1 MKRRKRAVV
10 TTLLF
15 SILLT
20 VIPVGDNGQSMMQQ
34 CTTADSVTGQ
44 KSVSASE
51 YLNDTTAL
59 TASVITISNA
69 DDLRAFKKILQ
80 KESMKGKTVVQTE
93 DIALSKYTYR
103 YVDSSLYDHRIG
115 IYDGDTLQCTV
126 DAEGKVHQP
135 LNSDRITSWKA
146 CGVTD
151 DFVWTN
157 SDLKTFQGVY
167 QGNHHVISGALFCEN
182 SAGLFSSLE
191 GAVVNLRMEHCAS
204 IANIM
209 FQAIVVGE
217 SSGTVSNCSV
227 SDSVVVSANTN
238 AYTGAIAGF
247 ANLNS
252 VISYNTSENNRIM
265 SDGQAAGGIVGQSY
279 VSVRDCLVNG
289 GAVSGENCT
298 GGIVGIVASTEGIF
312 IHGCQSSANISGKY
326 VIGGICGFYAQ
337 YTSIEQSAPLT
348 ISECTNRGNLTEQ
361 AVSDYGVEQHL
372 GGILANAQ
380 GAVTITKCHNSGDV
394 LSDQETCNAS
404 EVNLGGIM
412 GGIYNPE
419 KWECKISDTDNTG
432 HITGK
437 QHSISRIGGII
448 ADGGWP
454 NLTLQNTANYGKL
467 QYAVNDD
474 YAEAE
479 IGGILGQGCE
489 AEESEKNTW
498 NALQKHVIAN
508 SINYGEIQ
516 IGSEQNYR
524 AVTVGG
530 LAGKAE
536 ADRWQYCYEASG
548 MQIPL
553 YGKDGNGSKKEVF
566 AVSAAQRD
574 GDETVSAIS
583 ENTSSYA
590 YTVSLLTALN
600 NFVTAQNAA
609 GSKYLTWIQ
618 GKNKYPVLYGIMD
631 MAKSGYSVER
641 LIDAESVRP
650 KPSATPTSSP
660 TKTPTA
666 NPSVTPSVAPNIRP
680 TANPSVTP
688 SVAPNIR
695 PTAVPTKRPTVV
707 PTKRPATPAKH
718 PCKPTIAPKKY
729 PAPRVKVVRKKTKA
743 GQRYIQVSLRKKQ
756 NCYLQFYRKTAKGFR
771 QIKLMNNYLQR
782 GHRKINIA
790 YSRKMKTVTYKIRIY
805 KKVNGRRKYSKFTKV
820 KKMRLS

>member
-34 CTTADSVTGQ
+34 CAAADTVTGQ
-44 KSVSASE
+44 KSVSACE

-59 TASVITISNA
+59 AASVITISNA

-80 KESMKGKTVVQTE
+80 KRSMKGKTVVQTE

-103 YVDSSLYDHRIG
+103 YDDSSLYYPRIG

-135 LNSDRITSWKA
+135 LNSDRITSWEA

-157 SDLKTFQGVY
+157 KDLKTFQGVY

-227 SDSVVVSANTN
+227 SDSIVVSADTS
-238 AYTGAIAGF
+238 AYTGAIVGLAD
-247 ANLNS
+247 LNS

-265 SDGQAAGGIVGQSY
+265 NDGHAAGGIVGQSC

-289 GAVSGENCT
+289 GAVSGNDCT
-298 GGIVGIVASTEGIF
+298 GGIVGMVANSAEGIF

-326 VIGGICGFYAQ
+326 SIGGICGFYAQ
-337 YTSIEQSAPLT
+337 YTFIEPSGPLT
-348 ISECTNRGNLTEQ
+348 ISECTNRGNLTER

-380 GAVTITKCHNSGDV
+380 GAVTIIKCHNSGDV
-394 LSDQETCNAS
+394 VSDQETCNAS

-412 GGIYNPE
+412 GGICNPE

-454 NLTLQNTANYGKL
+454 NLTLQNTANYGNL

-489 AEESEKNTW
+489 AEESDKSTW

-553 YGKDGNGSKKEVF
+553 YGRDGNGSKKEVF

-680 TANPSVTP
+680 TA
-688 SVAPNIR
+688 
-695 PTAVPTKRPTVV
+695 VPTKRPTVV
-707 PTKRPATPAKH
+707 PTKRPAAPTKH
-718 PCKPTIAPKKY
+718 PWKPTIAPKKY

-756 NCYLQFYRKTAKGFR
+756 NCYLEFYRKTKLGFMR
-771 QIKLMNNYLQR
+771 LKLKKNRLKN

-805 KKVNGRRKYSKFTKV
+805 KKVNGRRRYSKFTKV

>member
-34 CTTADSVTGQ
+34 CAAADTVTGQ
-44 KSVSASE
+44 KSVSACE

-80 KESMKGKTVVQTE
+80 KRSMKGKTVVQTE

-103 YVDSSLYDHRIG
+103 YDDSSLYYHRIG

-135 LNSDRITSWKA
+135 LNPDRITSWEA

-151 DFVWTN
+151 DFVWMN
-157 SDLKTFQGVY
+157 EDLKTFQGVY
-167 QGNHHVISGALFCEN
+167 QGNHHVISGALFCGS
-182 SAGLFSSLE
+182 SAGLISSLE

-204 IANIM
+204 IAKTLC
-209 FQAIVVGE
+209 QAIVVGK

-227 SDSVVVSANTN
+227 SDSIVVSADTD
-238 AYTGAIAGF
+238 AYTGAIVGLSD
-247 ANLNS
+247 LNS

-265 SDGQAAGGIVGQSY
+265 NDGKAAGGIVGYSV

-289 GAVSGENCT
+289 GAVSGKDCT
-298 GGIVGIVASTEGIF
+298 GGIVGMVTNSAEGIC

-326 VIGGICGFYAQ
+326 DIGGICGYYAQ
-337 YTSIEQSAPLT
+337 YTFIEPSGPLT
-348 ISECTNRGNLTEQ
+348 ISECTNCGNLTER
-361 AVSDYGVEQHL
+361 AVSDYGLEQYL
-372 GGILANAQ
+372 GGILGDAQ

-432 HITGK
+432 HITEK

-454 NLTLQNTANYGKL
+454 NLTLQNTANYGNL

-474 YAEAE
+474 YAEAV

-489 AEESEKNTW
+489 AEESDKSTW

-553 YGKDGNGSKKEVF
+553 YGKDGNGSKEEVF

-666 NPSVTPSVAPNIRP
+666 NPSVTPSV
-680 TANPSVTP
+680 T
-688 SVAPNIR
+688 PNIR
-695 PTAVPTKRPTVV
+695 PTAVPTKRPTVA
-707 PTKRPATPAKH
+707 PTKRPAKH
-718 PCKPTIAPKKY
+718 PWKPTIAPRKY

-756 NCYLQFYRKTAKGFR
+756 NCYLEFYRKTKLGFMR
-771 QIKLMNNYLQR
+771 LKLKKNRLKN

-805 KKVNGRRKYSKFTKV
+805 KKVNGRRRYSKFTKV

>member
-34 CTTADSVTGQ
+34 CAAADTVTGQ
-44 KSVSASE
+44 KSVSACE

-80 KESMKGKTVVQTE
+80 KRSMKGKTVVQTE

-103 YVDSSLYDHRIG
+103 YDDSSLYYHRIG

-135 LNSDRITSWKA
+135 LNPDRITSWEA

-157 SDLKTFQGVY
+157 EDLKTFQGVY
-167 QGNHHVISGALFCEN
+167 QGNHHVISGALFCGS
-182 SAGLFSSLE
+182 SAGLISSLE

-204 IANIM
+204 IAKTLC
-209 FQAIVVGE
+209 QAIVVGK

-227 SDSVVVSANTN
+227 SDSIVVSADTD
-238 AYTGAIAGF
+238 AYTGAIVGLAK
-247 ANLNS
+247 LNS

-265 SDGQAAGGIVGQSY
+265 NDGNAAGGIVGQSD

-289 GAVSGENCT
+289 GDVSGEEST
-298 GGIVGIVASTEGIF
+298 GGIVGMVTNSAEGIC

-326 VIGGICGFYAQ
+326 NLGGICGYYAQ
-337 YTSIEQSAPLT
+337 YTFIEPSGPLT
-348 ISECTNRGNLTEQ
+348 ISKCTNCGNLTER
-361 AVSDYGVEQHL
+361 AVSDYGLKQYL
-372 GGILANAQ
+372 GGILGDAQ

-454 NLTLQNTANYGKL
+454 NLTLQNTANYGNL

-489 AEESEKNTW
+489 AEESDKSTW

-516 IGSEQNYR
+516 IGSELNYR

-553 YGKDGNGSKKEVF
+553 YGKDGNGSKEEVF

-583 ENTSSYA
+583 ENTSSHA

-618 GKNKYPVLYGIMD
+618 GKSKYPVLYGIMD

-680 TANPSVTP
+680 TA
-688 SVAPNIR
+688 
-695 PTAVPTKRPTVV
+695 VPTKRPTVA
-707 PTKRPATPAKH
+707 PTKRPAKH
-718 PCKPTIAPKKY
+718 PWKPTIAPKKY

-756 NCYLQFYRKTAKGFR
+756 NCYLEFYRKTKLGFMR
-771 QIKLMNNYLQR
+771 LKLKKNRLKN

>member
-1 MKRRKRAVV
+1 M
-10 TTLLF
+10 
-15 SILLT
+15 
-20 VIPVGDNGQSMMQQ
+20 
-34 CTTADSVTGQ
+34 
-44 KSVSASE
+44 
-51 YLNDTTAL
+51 
-59 TASVITISNA
+59 
-69 DDLRAFKKILQ
+69 
-80 KESMKGKTVVQTE
+80 
-93 DIALSKYTYR
+93 
-103 YVDSSLYDHRIG
+103 
-115 IYDGDTLQCTV
+115 
-126 DAEGKVHQP
+126 
-135 LNSDRITSWKA
+135 
-146 CGVTD
+146 
-151 DFVWTN
+151 
-157 SDLKTFQGVY
+157 
-167 QGNHHVISGALFCEN
+167 
-182 SAGLFSSLE
+182 
-191 GAVVNLRMEHCAS
+191 
-204 IANIM
+204 
-209 FQAIVVGE
+209 
-217 SSGTVSNCSV
+217 
-227 SDSVVVSANTN
+227 
-238 AYTGAIAGF
+238 
-247 ANLNS
+247 
-252 VISYNTSENNRIM
+252 
-265 SDGQAAGGIVGQSY
+265 
-279 VSVRDCLVNG
+279 
-289 GAVSGENCT
+289 
-298 GGIVGIVASTEGIF
+298 
-312 IHGCQSSANISGKY
+312 
-326 VIGGICGFYAQ
+326 
-337 YTSIEQSAPLT
+337 
-348 ISECTNRGNLTEQ
+348 
-361 AVSDYGVEQHL
+361 SDYGLKQYL
-372 GGILANAQ
+372 GGIMGDAQ

-432 HITGK
+432 HITEK

-448 ADGGWP
+448 ADGRWP
-454 NLTLQNTANYGKL
+454 NLTLQNTANYGNL

-474 YAEAE
+474 YAEAV

-489 AEESEKNTW
+489 AEESDKSTW
-498 NALQKHVIAN
+498 NALQKHEIAN

-553 YGKDGNGSKKEVF
+553 YGRDGNGSKKEVF

-680 TANPSVTP
+680 TA
-688 SVAPNIR
+688 
-695 PTAVPTKRPTVV
+695 VPTKRPTVV
-707 PTKRPATPAKH
+707 PTKRPAAPTKH
-718 PCKPTIAPKKY
+718 PWKPTIAPKKY
-729 PAPRVKVVRKKTKA
+729 PALRVKVVRKKTKA

-771 QIKLMNNYLQR
+771 RIKLMNNYLQR

-790 YSRKMKTVTYKIRIY
+790 YSRKTKTVTYKIRIY
-805 KKVNGRRKYSKFTKV
+805 KQVNGRRKYSKFTKV
-820 KKMRLS
+820 KKMRLK

>member
-34 CTTADSVTGQ
+34 CAAADTVTGQ
-44 KSVSASE
+44 KSVSACE

-59 TASVITISNA
+59 AASVITISNA

-80 KESMKGKTVVQTE
+80 KRSMKGKTVVQTE

-103 YVDSSLYDHRIG
+103 YDDSSLYYHRIG
-115 IYDGDTLQCTV
+115 IYDGNTLQCTV

-135 LNSDRITSWKA
+135 LNPDRITSWEA

-157 SDLKTFQGVY
+157 EDLKTFQGVY
-167 QGNHHVISGALFCEN
+167 QGNHHVISGALFCGS
-182 SAGLFSSLE
+182 SAGLISSLE

-204 IANIM
+204 IAKTLC
-209 FQAIVVGE
+209 QAIVVGE

-227 SDSVVVSANTN
+227 SDSIVVSADTN
-238 AYTGAIAGF
+238 AYTGAIVGLAK
-247 ANLNS
+247 LNS

-265 SDGQAAGGIVGQSY
+265 NDGNAAGGIVGQSD

-289 GAVSGENCT
+289 GDVSGEEST
-298 GGIVGIVASTEGIF
+298 GGIVGTVTNSAEGIC

-326 VIGGICGFYAQ
+326 HIGGICGYYVQ
-337 YTSIEQSAPLT
+337 YTFIEPSGPLT
-348 ISECTNRGNLTEQ
+348 ISECTNRGNLTER
-361 AVSDYGVEQHL
+361 AVSDYGLKQYL
-372 GGILANAQ
+372 GGIMGDAQ

-432 HITGK
+432 HITEK

-448 ADGGWP
+448 ADGRWP
-454 NLTLQNTANYGKL
+454 NLTLQNTANYGNL

-474 YAEAE
+474 YAEAV

-489 AEESEKNTW
+489 AEESDKSTW

-553 YGKDGNGSKKEVF
+553 YGNDGNGSKEEVF

-680 TANPSVTP
+680 TA
-688 SVAPNIR
+688 
-695 PTAVPTKRPTVV
+695 VPTKRPTVA
-707 PTKRPATPAKH
+707 PTKRPAKH
-718 PCKPTIAPKKY
+718 PWKPTIAPKKY

-756 NCYLQFYRKTAKGFR
+756 NCYLEFYRKTKLGFMR
-771 QIKLMNNYLQR
+771 LKLKKNRLKN

-805 KKVNGRRKYSKFTKV
+805 KKVNGRRRYSKFTKV

>member
-1 MKRRKRAVV
+1 M
-10 TTLLF
+10 
-15 SILLT
+15 I
-20 VIPVGDNGQSMMQQ
+20 
-34 CTTADSVTGQ
+34 
-44 KSVSASE
+44 
-51 YLNDTTAL
+51 
-59 TASVITISNA
+59 
-69 DDLRAFKKILQ
+69 
-80 KESMKGKTVVQTE
+80 
-93 DIALSKYTYR
+93 
-103 YVDSSLYDHRIG
+103 
-115 IYDGDTLQCTV
+115 
-126 DAEGKVHQP
+126 
-135 LNSDRITSWKA
+135 
-146 CGVTD
+146 
-151 DFVWTN
+151 
-157 SDLKTFQGVY
+157 
-167 QGNHHVISGALFCEN
+167 
-182 SAGLFSSLE
+182 SSLE

-204 IANIM
+204 IAKTLC
-209 FQAIVVGE
+209 QAIVVGE
-217 SSGTVSNCSV
+217 SPGTVSNCSV
-227 SDSVVVSANTN
+227 SDSIVVSADTN
-238 AYTGAIAGF
+238 AYTGAIVGLAK
-247 ANLNS
+247 LNS

-265 SDGQAAGGIVGQSY
+265 NDGNAAGGIVGQSD

-289 GAVSGENCT
+289 GDVSGEEST
-298 GGIVGIVASTEGIF
+298 GGIVGTVTNSAEGIC

-326 VIGGICGFYAQ
+326 HIGGICGYYVQ
-337 YTSIEQSAPLT
+337 YTFIEPSGPLT
-348 ISECTNRGNLTEQ
+348 ISECTNRGNLTER
-361 AVSDYGVEQHL
+361 AVSDYGLKQYL
-372 GGILANAQ
+372 GGIMGDAQ

-432 HITGK
+432 HITEK

-448 ADGGWP
+448 ADGRWP
-454 NLTLQNTANYGKL
+454 NLTLQNTANYGNL

-489 AEESEKNTW
+489 AEESDKSTW

-553 YGKDGNGSKKEVF
+553 YGKDGNGSKEEVF

-666 NPSVTPSVAPNIRP
+666 NPSVM
-680 TANPSVTP
+680 P

-695 PTAVPTKRPTVV
+695 PTAVPTKRPTVA
-707 PTKRPATPAKH
+707 PTKRPAKH
-718 PCKPTIAPKKY
+718 PWKPTIAPKKY
-729 PAPRVKVVRKKTKA
+729 PAPHVKVVRKKTKA

-756 NCYLQFYRKTAKGFR
+756 NCYLEFYRKTKLGFMR
-771 QIKLMNNYLQR
+771 LKLKKNRLKN

-805 KKVNGRRKYSKFTKV
+805 KKVNGRRRYSKFTKV

>member
-34 CTTADSVTGQ
+34 CATADTVTGQ
-44 KSVSASE
+44 KSVSACE

-80 KESMKGKTVVQTE
+80 KRSMKGKTVVQTE

-103 YVDSSLYDHRIG
+103 YDDSSLYYHRIG

-135 LNSDRITSWKA
+135 LNSDRITSWEA

-157 SDLKTFQGVY
+157 ADLKTFQGVY

-204 IANIM
+204 IANTM
-209 FQAIVVGE
+209 YQAIVAGI

-227 SDSVVVSANTN
+227 SDSIVVSADTS
-238 AYTGAIAGF
+238 AYTGAIAGL
-247 ANLNS
+247 ADLNS
-252 VISYNTSENNRIM
+252 VISYNTSENNQIM
-265 SDGQAAGGIVGQSY
+265 NDGNAAGGIVGHSY
-279 VSVRDCLVNG
+279 ASVRDCLVNG
-289 GAVSGENCT
+289 GAVSGNDCT
-298 GGIVGIVASTEGIF
+298 GGIVGMVANSAEGIF

-326 VIGGICGFYAQ
+326 HIGGICGYYMQNTF
-337 YTSIEQSAPLT
+337 IEPSGPLT
-348 ISECTNRGNLTEQ
+348 ISECTNCGNLTER
-361 AVSDYGVEQHL
+361 AVSDYGVEQYL
-372 GGILANAQ
+372 GGILGDAQ

-394 LSDQETCNAS
+394 VSDQETCNAS

-454 NLTLQNTANYGKL
+454 NLTLQNTANYGNL

-489 AEESEKNTW
+489 AEESDKSTW

-553 YGKDGNGSKKEVF
+553 YGKDGNGSKEEVF

-680 TANPSVTP
+680 TA
-688 SVAPNIR
+688 
-695 PTAVPTKRPTVV
+695 VPTKRPTVV
-707 PTKRPATPAKH
+707 PTKRPAAPTKH
-718 PCKPTIAPKKY
+718 PWKPTIAPRKY

-756 NCYLQFYRKTAKGFR
+756 NCYFEFYRKTKLGFMR
-771 QIKLMNNYLQR
+771 LKLKKNRLKN

-805 KKVNGRRKYSKFTKV
+805 KKVNGRRRYSKFTKV

>member
-1 MKRRKRAVV
+1 
-10 TTLLF
+10 
-15 SILLT
+15 
-20 VIPVGDNGQSMMQQ
+20 
-34 CTTADSVTGQ
+34 
-44 KSVSASE
+44 
-51 YLNDTTAL
+51 
-59 TASVITISNA
+59 
-69 DDLRAFKKILQ
+69 
-80 KESMKGKTVVQTE
+80 
-93 DIALSKYTYR
+93 
-103 YVDSSLYDHRIG
+103 
-115 IYDGDTLQCTV
+115 
-126 DAEGKVHQP
+126 
-135 LNSDRITSWKA
+135 
-146 CGVTD
+146 
-151 DFVWTN
+151 
-157 SDLKTFQGVY
+157 
-167 QGNHHVISGALFCEN
+167 
-182 SAGLFSSLE
+182 
-191 GAVVNLRMEHCAS
+191 
-204 IANIM
+204 
-209 FQAIVVGE
+209 
-217 SSGTVSNCSV
+217 
-227 SDSVVVSANTN
+227 
-238 AYTGAIAGF
+238 
-247 ANLNS
+247 
-252 VISYNTSENNRIM
+252 
-265 SDGQAAGGIVGQSY
+265 
-279 VSVRDCLVNG
+279 
-289 GAVSGENCT
+289 
-298 GGIVGIVASTEGIF
+298 
-312 IHGCQSSANISGKY
+312 
-326 VIGGICGFYAQ
+326 
-337 YTSIEQSAPLT
+337 
-348 ISECTNRGNLTEQ
+348 
-361 AVSDYGVEQHL
+361 
-372 GGILANAQ
+372 
-380 GAVTITKCHNSGDV
+380 
-394 LSDQETCNAS
+394 
-404 EVNLGGIM
+404 M

-454 NLTLQNTANYGKL
+454 NLTLQNTANYGNL

-489 AEESEKNTW
+489 AEESDKSTW

-553 YGKDGNGSKKEVF
+553 YGKDGNGSKEEVF

-680 TANPSVTP
+680 TA
-688 SVAPNIR
+688 
-695 PTAVPTKRPTVV
+695 VPTKRPTVA
-707 PTKRPATPAKH
+707 PTKRPAKH
-718 PCKPTIAPKKY
+718 PWKPTIAPKKY

-756 NCYLQFYRKTAKGFR
+756 NCYLEFYRKTKLGFMR
-771 QIKLMNNYLQR
+771 LKLKKNRLKN

-805 KKVNGRRKYSKFTKV
+805 KKVNGRRRYSKFTKV

>member
-1 MKRRKRAVV
+1 MHSR
-10 TTLLF
+10 
-15 SILLT
+15 
-20 VIPVGDNGQSMMQQ
+20 M
-34 CTTADSVTGQ
+34 
-44 KSVSASE
+44 
-51 YLNDTTAL
+51 
-59 TASVITISNA
+59 
-69 DDLRAFKKILQ
+69 
-80 KESMKGKTVVQTE
+80 
-93 DIALSKYTYR
+93 SK
-103 YVDSSLYDHRIG
+103 
-115 IYDGDTLQCTV
+115 
-126 DAEGKVHQP
+126 
-135 LNSDRITSWKA
+135 
-146 CGVTD
+146 
-151 DFVWTN
+151 
-157 SDLKTFQGVY
+157 
-167 QGNHHVISGALFCEN
+167 FCK
-182 SAGLFSSLE
+182 
-191 GAVVNLRMEHCAS
+191 H
-204 IANIM
+204 
-209 FQAIVVGE
+209 
-217 SSGTVSNCSV
+217 
-227 SDSVVVSANTN
+227 
-238 AYTGAIAGF
+238 
-247 ANLNS
+247 
-252 VISYNTSENNRIM
+252 
-265 SDGQAAGGIVGQSY
+265 
-279 VSVRDCLVNG
+279 
-289 GAVSGENCT
+289 
-298 GGIVGIVASTEGIF
+298 
-312 IHGCQSSANISGKY
+312 SGKY
-326 VIGGICGFYAQ
+326 HIGGICGYYVQ
-337 YTSIEQSAPLT
+337 YTFIEPSGPLT
-348 ISECTNRGNLTEQ
+348 ISECTNRGNLTER
-361 AVSDYGVEQHL
+361 AVSDYGLKQYL
-372 GGILANAQ
+372 GGIMGDAQ

-432 HITGK
+432 HITEK

-448 ADGGWP
+448 ADGRWP
-454 NLTLQNTANYGKL
+454 NLTLQNTANYGNL

-474 YAEAE
+474 YAEAV

-489 AEESEKNTW
+489 AEESDKSTW
-498 NALQKHVIAN
+498 NALQKHEIAN

-553 YGKDGNGSKKEVF
+553 YGRDGNGSKKEVF

-680 TANPSVTP
+680 TA
-688 SVAPNIR
+688 
-695 PTAVPTKRPTVV
+695 VPTKRPTVV
-707 PTKRPATPAKH
+707 PTKRPAAPTKH
-718 PCKPTIAPKKY
+718 PWKPTIAPKKY
-729 PAPRVKVVRKKTKA
+729 PALRVKVVRKKTKA

-771 QIKLMNNYLQR
+771 RIKLMNNYLQR

>member
-34 CTTADSVTGQ
+34 CAAADTVTGQ
-44 KSVSASE
+44 KSVSACE

-80 KESMKGKTVVQTE
+80 KRSMKGKTVVQTE

-103 YVDSSLYDHRIG
+103 YDDSSLYYHRIG

-135 LNSDRITSWKA
+135 LNPDRITSWEA

-157 SDLKTFQGVY
+157 EDLKTFQGVY
-167 QGNHHVISGALFCEN
+167 QGNHHVISGALFCGS
-182 SAGLFSSLE
+182 SAGLISSLE

-204 IANIM
+204 IAKTLC
-209 FQAIVVGE
+209 QAIVVGE

-227 SDSVVVSANTN
+227 SDSIVVSADTN
-238 AYTGAIAGF
+238 AYTGAIAGL
-247 ANLNS
+247 ADLNS

-265 SDGQAAGGIVGQSY
+265 NDGKAAGGIVGHSY

-289 GAVSGENCT
+289 GAVSGEGFT
-298 GGIVGIVASTEGIF
+298 GGIVGMVANSAEGIF

-326 VIGGICGFYAQ
+326 HIGGICGFYAQ
-337 YTSIEQSAPLT
+337 YTFIEPSGPLT
-348 ISECTNRGNLTEQ
+348 ISECTNRGNLTER
-361 AVSDYGVEQHL
+361 AVSDYGVEQYL
-372 GGILANAQ
+372 GGILGDAQ

-394 LSDQETCNAS
+394 VSDQETCNAS

-454 NLTLQNTANYGKL
+454 NLTLQNTANYGNL

-489 AEESEKNTW
+489 AEESDKSTW

-553 YGKDGNGSKKEVF
+553 YGKDGNGSKEEVF

-666 NPSVTPSVAPNIRP
+666 NPSVM
-680 TANPSVTP
+680 P

-695 PTAVPTKRPTVV
+695 PTAVPTKRPTVA
-707 PTKRPATPAKH
+707 PTKRPAKH
-718 PCKPTIAPKKY
+718 PWKPTIAPKKY

-756 NCYLQFYRKTAKGFR
+756 NCYLEFYRKTKLGFMR
-771 QIKLMNNYLQR
+771 LKLKKNRLKN

-805 KKVNGRRKYSKFTKV
+805 KKVNGRRRYSKFTKV

>member
-15 SILLT
+15 PILLT

-34 CTTADSVTGQ
+34 CAAADTVTGQ
-44 KSVSASE
+44 KSVSACE

-80 KESMKGKTVVQTE
+80 KRSMKGKTVVQTE

-103 YVDSSLYDHRIG
+103 YDDSSLYYHRIG

-135 LNSDRITSWKA
+135 LNPDRITSWEA

-157 SDLKTFQGVY
+157 EDLKTFQGVY
-167 QGNHHVISGALFCEN
+167 QGNHHVISGALFCGS
-182 SAGLFSSLE
+182 SAGLISSLE

-204 IANIM
+204 IAKTLC
-209 FQAIVVGE
+209 QAIVVGK

-227 SDSVVVSANTN
+227 SDSIVVSADTD
-238 AYTGAIAGF
+238 AYTGAIVGLS
-247 ANLNS
+247 NLNS

-265 SDGQAAGGIVGQSY
+265 NDGKAAGGIVGYSV

-289 GAVSGENCT
+289 GDVSGNDCT
-298 GGIVGIVASTEGIF
+298 GGIVGMVTNSAEGIC

-326 VIGGICGFYAQ
+326 NLGGICGYYAQ
-337 YTSIEQSAPLT
+337 YTFIEPSGPLT
-348 ISECTNRGNLTEQ
+348 ISECTNCGNLTER
-361 AVSDYGVEQHL
+361 AVSDYGLKQYL
-372 GGILANAQ
+372 GGILGDAQ

-432 HITGK
+432 HITEK

-454 NLTLQNTANYGKL
+454 NLTLQNTANYGNL

-489 AEESEKNTW
+489 AEESDKSTW

-516 IGSEQNYR
+516 IGSELNYR

-553 YGKDGNGSKKEVF
+553 YGKDGNGSKEEVF

-609 GSKYLTWIQ
+609 GGKYLTWIQ

-666 NPSVTPSVAPNIRP
+666 NS
-680 TANPSVTP
+680 SVTP

-695 PTAVPTKRPTVV
+695 PTAVPTKRPTVA
-707 PTKRPATPAKH
+707 PTKRPAKH
-718 PCKPTIAPKKY
+718 PWKPTIAPKKY

-756 NCYLQFYRKTAKGFR
+756 NCYLEFYRKTKLGFMR
-771 QIKLMNNYLQR
+771 LKLKKNRLKN

-805 KKVNGRRKYSKFTKV
+805 KKVNGRRKYIKFTKV

>member
-34 CTTADSVTGQ
+34 CATADTVTGQ
-44 KSVSASE
+44 KSVSACE

-80 KESMKGKTVVQTE
+80 KRSMKGKTVVQTE

-103 YVDSSLYDHRIG
+103 YDDSSLYYHRLG

-135 LNSDRITSWKA
+135 LNPDRITSWEA

-157 SDLKTFQGVY
+157 EDLKTFQGVY
-167 QGNHHVISGALFCEN
+167 QGNHHVISGALFCGS
-182 SAGLFSSLE
+182 SAGLISSLE

-204 IANIM
+204 IAQTLC
-209 FQAIVVGE
+209 QAIVVGT

-227 SDSVVVSANTN
+227 SDSIVVSADTD
-238 AYTGAIAGF
+238 AYTGAIVGLS
-247 ANLNS
+247 NPNS

-265 SDGQAAGGIVGQSY
+265 NDGKAAGGIVGHSY

-289 GAVSGENCT
+289 GAVSGKECT
-298 GGIVGIVASTEGIF
+298 GGIVGTVANSAEGIF
-312 IHGCQSSANISGKY
+312 IRGCQSSANISGKY
-326 VIGGICGFYAQ
+326 HIGGICGYYVQ
-337 YTSIEQSAPLT
+337 YTFIEPSGPLT
-348 ISECTNRGNLTEQ
+348 ISECTNRGNLTER
-361 AVSDYGVEQHL
+361 AVSDYGLEQYL
-372 GGILANAQ
+372 GGILGDAQ

-432 HITGK
+432 HITEK

-454 NLTLQNTANYGKL
+454 NLTLQNTANYGNL

-474 YAEAE
+474 YAEAV

-489 AEESEKNTW
+489 AEESDKSTW

-516 IGSEQNYR
+516 IGSELNYR

-553 YGKDGNGSKKEVF
+553 YGNDGNGSKEEVF

-583 ENTSSYA
+583 ENTSSHA

-609 GSKYLTWIQ
+609 GGKYLTWIQ

-666 NPSVTPSVAPNIRP
+666 NS
-680 TANPSVTP
+680 SVTP

-695 PTAVPTKRPTVV
+695 PTAVPTKRPTVA
-707 PTKRPATPAKH
+707 PTKRPAKH
-718 PCKPTIAPKKY
+718 PWKPTIAPRKY

-756 NCYLQFYRKTAKGFR
+756 NCYLEFYRKTKLGFMR
-771 QIKLMNNYLQR
+771 LKLKKNRLKN